1 VELEQSLPEIRKRG
15 LGVAA
20 ISYDSPAILK
30 NFADRRQITFP
41 LLSDPESKIIRAY
54 GILNEEAPKGPF
66 YGIPH
71 PGTYILNRQGVVVA
85 KYFEDDYTQRYTAS
99 DILVKQFGAA
109 AGAAHSAVEGK
120 HLSVSASAGTAV
132 VHSGQRIALTID
144 IDLKPGIHVYAPG
157 VKGYIPIDLAITD
170 SAAVQ
175 SHPAI
180 YPASKMLHLKAIDET
195 VPVYTGQIRVVREIT
210 IAKAAPAGELTVE
223 GTFRYQACDDQKCYI
238 PATLPLKWTVKVEPH
253 DRQRAPAAIQHK

>member
-1 VELEQSLPEIRKRG
+1 MEQSLPEIRKRG

-99 DILVKQFGAA
+99 DILVNQFGAA
-109 AGAAHSAVEGK
+109 
-120 HLSVSASAGTAV
+120 
-132 VHSGQRIALTID
+132 
-144 IDLKPGIHVYAPG
+144 
-157 VKGYIPIDLAITD
+157 
-170 SAAVQ
+170 
-175 SHPAI
+175 
-180 YPASKMLHLKAIDET
+180 
-195 VPVYTGQIRVVREIT
+195 
-210 IAKAAPAGELTVE
+210 
-223 GTFRYQACDDQKCYI
+223 
-238 PATLPLKWTVKVEPH
+238 
-253 DRQRAPAAIQHK
+253 